1 MSGFEDLQRLR
12 RVIIQTITRIGQ
24 RSEFIA
30 FLQVEATGFNFRNHL
45 QRTALKHDAAGG
57 WSLNFSYFFT
67 HHSIYIFL
75 S

>member
-12 RVIIQTITRIGQ
+12 RVIIQTITSIGQ
-24 RSEFIA
+24 WSEFIA
-30 FLQVEATGFNFRNHL
+30 FLQVEATSFNFRNHL
-45 QRTALKHDAAGG
+45 QRTALQHE
-57 WSLNFSYFFT
+57 LVIEFFRTFFT

>member
-1 MSGFEDLQRLR
+1 
-12 RVIIQTITRIGQ
+12 V
-24 RSEFIA
+24 FIA

-45 QRTALKHDAAGG
+45 QRTALQHDAAG
-57 WSLNFSYFFT
+57 WSLNFSYFT